1 MHYLSVWNSV
11 LGELMRLSLWLTASV
26 AMATT
31 LLSGCAVG
39 PDYQQPVVPLP
50 AGWREVGGSGQAVWP
65 AEDWWRGFS
74 STQLNGF
81 VQKAEAQNY
90 DIAAAVARIR
100 EADGMARVAGAPLL
114 PSVGASSGTST
125 QRTMLVNT
133 GRSLAYNQF
142 SLGLN
147 ASYQIDFWGK
157 NHAALEAAKETAI
170 ASRYDEQVIALATVT
185 SVAVSYF
192 QALALQ
198 DRIAIAQSN
207 LGAAEH
213 ILTGIQAQFRAGT
226 ASDLNIAQQETLV
239 NSLRASIPPLRQQLS
254 QAIDALAVLI
264 GENPEN
270 VHLAPDSLLNLTM
283 PTVAPGLPADLL
295 ERRPDVHEA
304 EAQLISANANIK
316 VARADFLPS
325 VTLTASGGIESL
337 ALAGFSPPL
346 AVYGLGAGIVAPIFE
361 GGALHGQLE
370 YSKARYDELLGDYRK
385 SIVAALS
392 NVEDGLAGI
401 QQTGE
406 QLTEEA
412 ATVATA
418 QRAYDIS
425 AVQYK
430 TGTVDMI
437 TLLTTENTLFPAED
451 QLVQVRLAHVQ
462 ALVSMFQALGGGWQ
476 NDQLQTADAP
486 GH

>member
-1 MHYLSVWNSV
+1 
-11 LGELMRLSLWLTASV
+11 MRLSLWLTASV

-31 LLSGCAVG
+31 FLSGCAVG
-39 PDYQQPVVPLP
+39 PDYQRPVVPLP

-65 AEDWWRGFS
+65 AEDWWRGFA
-74 STQLNGF
+74 STQLNAF
-81 VQKAEAQNY
+81 IQKAEAQNY

-100 EADGMARVAGAPLL
+100 EADAMARVAGAPLL
-114 PSVGASSGTST
+114 PSVSATGGPST
-125 QRTMLVNT
+125 QRILRATPANPAV
-133 GRSLAYNQF
+133 AYNEA

-185 SVAVSYF
+185 SVAITYF

-254 QAIDALAVLI
+254 QAIDALAILI

-325 VTLTASGGIESL
+325 VTLTAQGGIETL

-370 YSKARYDELLGDYRK
+370 YSKARYVELLNDYRK
-385 SIVAALS
+385 SIISALS

-401 QQTGE
+401 QQTGQ

-462 ALVSMFQALGGGWQ
+462 ALVSLFQALGGGWQ

>member
-50 AGWREVGGSGQAVWP
+50 AGWRGVGGSGQAGWP
-65 AEDWWRGFS
+65 AEGWRGGFS

-157 NHAALEAAKETAI
+157 NHAALEAAKETDI

-185 SVAVSYF
+185 SVAVTYF

-316 VARADFLPS
+316 VARA
-325 VTLTASGGIESL
+325 
-337 ALAGFSPPL
+337 
-346 AVYGLGAGIVAPIFE
+346 
-361 GGALHGQLE
+361 
-370 YSKARYDELLGDYRK
+370 
-385 SIVAALS
+385 
-392 NVEDGLAGI
+392 
-401 QQTGE
+401 
-406 QLTEEA
+406 
-412 ATVATA
+412 
-418 QRAYDIS
+418 
-425 AVQYK
+425 
-430 TGTVDMI
+430 
-437 TLLTTENTLFPAED
+437 
-451 QLVQVRLAHVQ
+451 
-462 ALVSMFQALGGGWQ
+462 
-476 NDQLQTADAP
+476 
-486 GH
+486 

>member
-1 MHYLSVWNSV
+1 
-11 LGELMRLSLWLTASV
+11 MRLSLQLTASV
-26 AMATT
+26 AMATAF
-31 LLSGCAVG
+31 LSGCAVG
-39 PDYQQPVVPLP
+39 PDYKQPVVPLP
-50 AGWREVGGSGQAVWP
+50 AGWREVGGSGQAAWP
-65 AEDWWRGFS
+65 AEDWWRGFGS
-74 STQLNGF
+74 PQLNAF
-81 VQKAEAQNY
+81 IQKAEAQNY
-90 DIAAAVARIR
+90 DIGAAVARIR
-100 EADGMARVAGAPLL
+100 EADGMARVAGAALL
-114 PSVGASSGTST
+114 PSIGATSGTSA
-125 QRTMLVNT
+125 QRTVFANGGT
-133 GRSLAYNQF
+133 RSYHEF
-142 SLGLN
+142 TLGLN

-185 SVAVSYF
+185 SVAITYF

-207 LGAAEH
+207 VAAAEH
-213 ILTGIQAQFRAGT
+213 ILDGIQAEFRAGT

-254 QAIDALAVLI
+254 QAIDALAVLL
-264 GENPEN
+264 GENPED
-270 VHLAPDSLLNLTM
+270 VKLARDSLLNLTM

-325 VTLTASGGIESL
+325 VTLTAAGGLETL
-337 ALAGFSPPL
+337 AIAGFSPPT
-346 AVYGLGAGIVAPIFE
+346 AVYALGAGIVAPIFE

-370 YSKARYDELLGDYRK
+370 YSKARYVELLNDYRK
-385 SIVAALS
+385 SIVSALS

-401 QQTGE
+401 HQTADG
-406 QLTEEA
+406 LTEEA

-425 AVQYK
+425 AVQYR
-430 TGTVDMI
+430 TGTVDML

-451 QLVQVRLAHVQ
+451 QLVQVRLAHIQ
-462 ALVSMFQALGGGWQ
+462 SLVSLFQALGGGWQ
-476 NDQLQTADAP
+476 DNQPQTANTSDQA
-486 GH
+486 HKS